1 MAVVQNVKNSCDKV
15 LTSVRDSSLNFSLQ
29 ETPFSIYITI
39 RKSFLRCRS
48 DSLDKNPSN
57 YKEEQ
62 TSGKSQ
68 ELEDLITKL
77 KSEEKINLAL
87 KNNYEEAIEDSAKCY
102 QRIEDLETQVERLR
116 DSLDKARVTAIDKE
130 GEIQKLRTDNE
141 ELKASIGAAE
151 TIGKKTSKLLKLK
164 ERQIEDLKRE
174 NATVTEKL
182 IHVQT
187 DFENLT
193 SKVNKEAKNEKNKLK
208 KDVMKNLKPSYM
220 LVHYECDQCDEKYES
235 LCKLKSHIR
244 TFHMKTFCTQTEEK
258 TVEDKNVQC
267 EREQLVSDKTFQTP
281 EVKKEFENYPC
292 FYCDKDIASELEALE
307 HRVTCHGAAD
317 NPSLFSFPV
326 RLSPML
332 FKCILCGLVASCEAD
347 IVKHKKSVHGSQ

>member
-48 DSLDKNPSN
+48 DSLDKKPSK

-102 QRIEDLETQVERLR
+102 QRIQDLENQVERLR

-141 ELKASIGAAE
+141 EIKASIGAAE
-151 TIGKKTSKLLKLK
+151 PL
-164 ERQIEDLKRE
+164 
-174 NATVTEKL
+174 
-182 IHVQT
+182 
-187 DFENLT
+187 
-193 SKVNKEAKNEKNKLK
+193 
-208 KDVMKNLKPSYM
+208 
-220 LVHYECDQCDEKYES
+220 
-235 LCKLKSHIR
+235 
-244 TFHMKTFCTQTEEK
+244 
-258 TVEDKNVQC
+258 
-267 EREQLVSDKTFQTP
+267 
-281 EVKKEFENYPC
+281 
-292 FYCDKDIASELEALE
+292 
-307 HRVTCHGAAD
+307 
-317 NPSLFSFPV
+317 
-326 RLSPML
+326 
-332 FKCILCGLVASCEAD
+332 
-347 IVKHKKSVHGSQ
+347 

>member
-102 QRIEDLETQVERLR
+102 QRIQDLENQVERLR
-116 DSLDKARVTAIDKE
+116 DSVDKARVTAIDKE

-187 DFENLT
+187 DFENLIG
-193 SKVNKEAKNEKNKLK
+193 KNI
-208 KDVMKNLKPSYM
+208 
-220 LVHYECDQCDEKYES
+220 C
-235 LCKLKSHIR
+235 
-244 TFHMKTFCTQTEEK
+244 
-258 TVEDKNVQC
+258 
-267 EREQLVSDKTFQTP
+267 
-281 EVKKEFENYPC
+281 
-292 FYCDKDIASELEALE
+292 
-307 HRVTCHGAAD
+307 
-317 NPSLFSFPV
+317 
-326 RLSPML
+326 
-332 FKCILCGLVASCEAD
+332 
-347 IVKHKKSVHGSQ
+347 